1 MEIEEPKKT
10 AAVLV
15 FGVIFPIFGIFLFSR
30 MVYMGISLQDI
41 FVQFGSNFVNASYLW
56 LYSLFQGDIINQ
68 TIQFGIISFTVQPL
82 MPSLLIWITTGF
94 FIGVIIKKFKKS
106 LLITLICIL
115 ILIGLFLI
123 FAVLNNTISLIF
135 SSDLDKFIGSIM
147 IPILLSPLGAFLG
160 GLAGKH

>member
-30 MVYMGISLQDI
+30 MIYMGISLQDI
-41 FVQFGSNFVNASYLW
+41 FIQFGTNFVNASFEW
-56 LYSLFQGDIINQ
+56 LYSLFKGDIINQ
-68 TIQFGIISFTVQPL
+68 ISQFGILSFTMQPL

-94 FIGVIIKKFKKS
+94 FIGVIIKKFKRS
-106 LLITLICIL
+106 LLITLICIA

-123 FAVLNNTISLIF
+123 FAALNDSFSLIF
-135 SSDLDKFIGSIM
+135 SSDLDKFIGSIL
-147 IPILLSPLGAFLG
+147 IPLMMTPLGAFLG
-160 GLAGKH
+160 GLAGKN

>member
-106 LLITLICIL
+106 LLITLICII
-115 ILIGLFLI
+115 ILIGLFLV

-147 IPILLSPLGAFLG
+147 IPIILSPLGAFLG

>member
-106 LLITLICIL
+106 LLITLICII

-147 IPILLSPLGAFLG
+147 IPIILSPLGVFLG

>member
-106 LLITLICIL
+106 LLITLICII

>member
-106 LLITLICIL
+106 LLITLICII
-115 ILIGLFLI
+115 ILIGLFLV

-147 IPILLSPLGAFLG
+147 IPIILSPLGVFLG

>member
-10 AAVLV
+10 SAVLV

-41 FVQFGSNFVNASYLW
+41 FVQFGSNFVNASYIW
-56 LYSLFQGDIINQ
+56 LYSLFRGDIINQ
-68 TIQFGIISFTVQPL
+68 ISQFGIVSFTVQPL
-82 MPSLLIWITTGF
+82 MPALLTWTTTGF

-106 LLITLICIL
+106 LLITLICII

-123 FAVLNNTISLIF
+123 FAMLNNTISLIF

-147 IPILLSPLGAFLG
+147 IPVILSPLGAFLG

>member
-10 AAVLV
+10 ATVLV

-56 LYSLFQGDIINQ
+56 LYSLFQGDVINQ

-106 LLITLICIL
+106 LLITLICII

-147 IPILLSPLGAFLG
+147 IPIILSPLGAFLG

>member
-106 LLITLICIL
+106 LLITLICII
-115 ILIGLFLI
+115 ILIGLFLV

>member
-147 IPILLSPLGAFLG
+147 IPIILSPLGVFLG